1 MPQETRKI
9 GLMGGGFDP
18 IHWGH
23 LGAAIESA
31 YQVGLEKVLLSATGQ
46 PPHKEPVASAEHR
59 FEMTR
64 LAALESPFSRGGVLE
79 ATRLELDAPGPH
91 FTVETLRRLRDLE
104 PEAELHLI
112 VGTDAARTLEQWRAI
127 DDILVLARIIVVER
141 VGFTEKPAP
150 NMKNPGPDFIKSA
163 PEGDYN
169 SNHRSASPT
178 TVVSWPGV
186 AISSSEIRRRVGIK
200 APIEYLV
207 PRSVADYLKRFDLY
221 R

>member
-1 MPQETRKI
+1 MPKPTRKI

-46 PPHKEPVASAEHR
+46 PPHKEPIATAEHR

-64 LAALESPFSRGGVLE
+64 LAALEAPFPDGVLE
-79 ATRLELDAPGPH
+79 ATRLELDVPGPH
-91 FTVETLRRLRDLE
+91 FTVETLRRLQAQE
-104 PEAELHLI
+104 PDAELHLI

-127 DDILVLARIIVVER
+127 EEILLIARIIVVER
-141 VGFTEKPAP
+141 VGFTEKTSE
-150 NMKNPGPDFIKSA
+150 NMNATETDFTKIKDSS
-163 PEGDYN
+163 DYN
-169 SNHRSASPT
+169 PSVRSAHPT
-178 TVVSWPGV
+178 TQVRWPGV
-186 AISSSEIRRRVGIK
+186 AISSSEIRRRVGIG
-200 APIEYLV
+200 APIQYLI

>member
-1 MPQETRKI
+1 
-9 GLMGGGFDP
+9 MGGGFDP

-23 LGAAIESA
+23 LGAAIEAA

-46 PPHKEPVASAEHR
+46 PPHKQPVASAEHR

-64 LAALESPFSRGGVLE
+64 LAALESPFGHGGTLE
-79 ATRLELDAPGPH
+79 ATRLELDVPGPH

-104 PEAELHLI
+104 PESELHLI

-127 DDILVLARIIVVER
+127 DDILALARIIVVER
-141 VGFTEKPAP
+141 VGFTEKHPEDP
-150 NMKNPGPDFIKSA
+150 RGTMKNSETDFTKTASSD
-163 PEGDYN
+163 DYN
-169 SNHRSASPT
+169 PTVRSDAPT

-186 AISSSEIRRRVGIK
+186 AISSSEIRRRVGIG

>member
-1 MPQETRKI
+1 MPKSNRKI

-46 PPHKEPVASAEHR
+46 PPHKKPVASAEHR

-64 LAALESPFSRGGVLE
+64 LAALESPFGRGGVLE
-79 ATRLELDAPGPH
+79 AARLELDAPGPH
-91 FTVETLRRLRDLE
+91 FTVETLRRLQVLE

-127 DDILVLARIIVVER
+127 DDILALARIIVVER
-141 VGFTEKPAP
+141 VGFTEKPG
-150 NMKNPGPDFIKSA
+150 NVKNSETDFTKTES
-163 PEGDYN
+163 GSGYN
-169 SNHRSASPT
+169 SSLRSDSPT

-186 AISSSEIRRRVGIK
+186 AISSSEIRRRVGIE

-207 PRSVADYLKRFDLY
+207 PRSVADYLRRFDLY